1 MASLLLLEALE
12 LLQRYSFP
20 GNVRELENLVERLQ
34 VMLQGKHIQPRNL
47 PDIVRQAV
55 QPNGSKVQCFR
66 TELPFREAVKD
77 FEVQFIRQVLEEEDG
92 NRNRAAKR
100 LGISRM
106 TLWEKLAETLQKSN
120 DFNQAA

>member
-1 MASLLLLEALE
+1 VASILLLEALE
-12 LLQRYSFP
+12 LLQHYSFP

-34 VMLQGKHIQPRNL
+34 VMLPGKHIQPRHF

-77 FEVQFIRQVLEEEDG
+77 FEVQFLRHVLEEEDG
-92 NRNRAAKR
+92 NRTRATKR
-100 LGISRM
+100 LGISRK
-106 TLWEKLAETLQKSN
+106 TLWEKRAETVTEK
-120 DFNQAA
+120 